1 MSEDDSKSLAEAG
14 TFGVEITFKA
24 KRMDKDKF
32 VGELGKFLMSIA
44 KDVESRKGGLVGH
57 IKAFARVDEGFVRL
71 NIVDSELG
79 LDVGDEIKSKHVT
92 GGTIKVMAAV
102 VGVDDHRVEEIIEN
116 RIEDLRKVMDIEVV
130 EHEEHDDHDHCHE
143 GGE

>member
-1 MSEDDSKSLAEAG
+1 MSDEDSKSLAEAG
-14 TFGVEITFKA
+14 TFGVEITFRA
-24 KRMDKDKF
+24 KKMDKDRF
-32 VGELGKFLMSIA
+32 IDELGKFLMSIA

-57 IKAFARVDEGFVRL
+57 VKAFARVDDGFVRL

-79 LDVGDEIKSKHVT
+79 LDVGDEIRSKQVT

>member
-1 MSEDDSKSLAEAG
+1 MSDEDSKSLAEAG
-14 TFGVEITFKA
+14 TFGVEIAFKA
-24 KRMDKDKF
+24 KKMDKDRF
-32 VGELGKFLMSIA
+32 IDELGKFLMSIT

-57 IKAFARVDEGFVRL
+57 VKAFARVDDGFVRL

-79 LDVGDEIKSKHVT
+79 LDVGDEIRSKQVT

-102 VGVDDHRVEEIIEN
+102 VGVDDHRIEEIIEN
-116 RIEDLRKVMDIEVV
+116 RIEDLGKVMDIEVAA
-130 EHEEHDDHDHCHE
+130 HEHDDHDHCHE